1 LTPVSLGVKIH
12 HIGCTPQPEREKKMT
27 HEEIM
32 DALLALLDATLHN
45 KPVDANVLYKA
56 REALRLLNQVGFQ

>member
-12 HIGCTPQPEREKKMT
+12 DIGGVVQPELEKTMT

-32 DALLALLDATLHN
+32 DALLALLDAVLHN
-45 KPVDANVLYKA
+45 RPVDANVLFKA
-56 REALRLLNQVGFQ
+56 REAMRLLNEVGFQ